1 MTYRESE
8 LPERSVVLRT
18 TEEPVV
24 CVADLLLHHPFVPLG
39 RQVLRWVETRSQR
52 QSVNRCARELKEQL
66 VAHARTL
73 LRSERSRKL
82 VGGWVRYAHLDVDE
96 GAAPQLLRLERL
108 TVHSRR
114 CLDRTCK
121 HHIT

>member
-1 MTYRESE
+1 MTYRERE

-52 QSVNRCARELKEQL
+52 QSQSMRWKV
-66 VAHARTL
+66 
-73 LRSERSRKL
+73 
-82 VGGWVRYAHLDVDE
+82 E
-96 GAAPQLLRLERL
+96 GATGGSCEDPASQ
-108 TVHSRR
+108 
-114 CLDRTCK
+114 
-121 HHIT
+121 